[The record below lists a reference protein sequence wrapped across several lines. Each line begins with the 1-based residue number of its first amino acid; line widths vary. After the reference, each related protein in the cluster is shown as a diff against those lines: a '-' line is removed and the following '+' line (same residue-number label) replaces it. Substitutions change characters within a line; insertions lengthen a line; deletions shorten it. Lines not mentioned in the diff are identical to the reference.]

1 VSVFERIVIA
11 YDDSPGARQALD
23 TAVAL
28 AKQGGGELTA
38 VAVEAHL
45 PHYGATVGEV
55 EEERAVEE
63 QACQRWLKSATAYAA
78 ERGIEL
84 RTEIRAG
91 HPAQELIRAADAR
104 HADILVIGHSGHS
117 AVWGRLVGT
126 TAERVGRHAH
136 CSVLIVR

>member
-1 VSVFERIVIA
+1 VFERILIA
-11 YDDSPGARQALD
+11 YDDSPGARQALEL
-23 TAVAL
+23 AVML
-28 AKQGGGELTA
+28 AKQGGSAELVA

-55 EEERAVEE
+55 DEERAVEE
-63 QACQRWLKSATAYAA
+63 QACQRWLKTATAYAA
-78 ERGIEL
+78 EQGIEL

-91 HPAQELIRAADAR
+91 HPAQEIIRAADA
-104 HADILVIGHSGHS
+104 HHSNLLVIGHSGHS

-136 CSVLIVR
+136 CSILIVR

>member
-1 VSVFERIVIA
+1 MFERILVA
-11 YDDSPGARQALD
+11 YDDSPGARQALR
-23 TAVAL
+23 TAIGL
-28 AKQGGGELTA
+28 AKQGGGELVA

-55 EEERAVEE
+55 DEERAVEE

-78 ERGIEL
+78 EQGMEL

-91 HPAQELIRAADAR
+91 HPAQELIRAADAHR
-104 HADILVIGHSGHS
+104 SNLLVIGHSGHS

-136 CSVLIVR
+136 CSVIIVR